1 MITPTASN
9 YSPAAGQQDRGSSHG
24 YLSAVLNSAKQ
35 KAAGLRWP
43 NGEPFTSS
51 TAPLPPS
58 VDSSAISTDTE
69 PDELPVS
76 SSLIDE
82 NNDLAS
88 SVDEK
93 IDNPDVSSLLES
105 FDKFR
110 FDREAKLEEWL
121 QAQEASD

>member
-1 MITPTASN
+1 M
-9 YSPAAGQQDRGSSHG
+9 
-24 YLSAVLNSAKQ
+24 
-35 KAAGLRWP
+35 
-43 NGEPFTSS
+43 
-51 TAPLPPS
+51 
-58 VDSSAISTDTE
+58 
-69 PDELPVS
+69 S